1 MPKCDFNKVA
11 IFPQRSSIIDA
22 WQGLVYMRVIY
33 EKLVILWEAAI
44 CVIMTMATETLR
56 QFIALG
62 FQKS

>member
-22 WQGLVYMRVIY
+22 WQGPVYMRVIY
-33 EKLVILWEAAI
+33 EKLVILWEASI
-44 CVIMTMATETLR
+44 CVIMTMTTETLR
-56 QFIALG
+56 QVIALG